1 MKQLNK
7 LQTIVF
13 LAGAVLMVVGAGVYV
28 FSAWAAASVVFAAGA
43 IAFASMQMMQTY
55 DGNSMTVR
63 RLRRIMDIGDVF
75 FILSAVLM
83 LENSFQF
90 LLPLFL
96 KYFENGYY
104 HYVTYIHNNWVVLLL
119 MAAIIEIYTTHRISS
134 ELKKENQ

>member
-1 MKQLNK
+1 M
-7 LQTIVF
+7 
-13 LAGAVLMVVGAGVYV
+13 GGSVGG
-28 FSAWAAASVVFAAGA
+28 FAAGA

-63 RLRRIMDIGDVF
+63 RLRRIMDIGDVM

-119 MAAIIEIYTTHRISS
+119 IAAIIEIYTTHRISN
-134 ELKKENQ
+134 ELKKDNQ